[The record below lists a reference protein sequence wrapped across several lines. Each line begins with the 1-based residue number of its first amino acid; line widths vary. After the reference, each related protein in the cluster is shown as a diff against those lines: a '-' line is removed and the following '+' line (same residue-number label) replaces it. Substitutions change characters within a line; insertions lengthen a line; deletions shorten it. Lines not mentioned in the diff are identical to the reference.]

1 MQKII
6 ELWNPSG
13 NLFRLTRALNERN
26 RATHTYTLELCTY
39 LEKSTRFVNIYAVLL
54 FFCGVRCVQ
63 MKYRPKLHAKSDHTI
78 NFFFHFCCECLC
90 VKRSIPSY
98 HYEFALHFNMRFYGS
113 LIQKEVLM
121 LFDVLLLCSSF
132 TILQIFCSSSF
143 SGETLFF
150 SFNEQIMN
158 KK

>member
-1 MQKII
+1 MSATGQHIHTHSNFALIQKSREIC
-6 ELWNPSG
+6 E
-13 NLFRLTRALNERN
+13 
-26 RATHTYTLELCTY
+26 Y
-39 LEKSTRFVNIYAVLL
+39 L
-54 FFCGVRCVQ
+54 CGVIVFLWCSV
-63 MKYRPKLHAKSDHTI
+63 RPNEISSETTCKVRPH
-78 NFFFHFCCECLC
+78 NQFFFHFCCECLC
-90 VKRSIPSY
+90 VNRSIPSY
-98 HYEFALHFNMRFYGS
+98 HYGFALHFNMRFYGS